1 MTVNDNENIA
11 PFDVDGT
18 LILSPSITD
27 PPGSSYVD
35 IFYPATEKYVRQ
47 RVNRAMVN
55 ILKEEKSR
63 GAYVLVWSRCGK
75 EWAKN
80 TIKALDLEG
89 YVDHIMAK
97 PRAYFD
103 DLPVEQWLKD
113 RVFIE
118 PDVSYKE

>member
-18 LILSPSITD
+18 LVLNPSITD
-27 PPGSSYVD
+27 PKDSTYVEVY
-35 IFYPATEKYVRQ
+35 YPATEKLITQ

-55 ILKEEKSR
+55 LLKEEKMR
-63 GAYVLVWSRCGK
+63 GAFVLVWSRCGK

-80 TIKALDLEG
+80 VINALALKGHVD
-89 YVDHIMAK
+89 YVMAK

-103 DLPVEQWLKD
+103 DLPVEEWLKD
-113 RVFIE
+113 RIFI
-118 PDVSYKE
+118 DANTRYKE